1 MHYNK
6 LIADQIFSK
15 LGLDL
20 SCKKV
25 KRIYKQCIYTDLTAA

>member
-1 MHYNK
+1 MRYNK

-25 KRIYKQCIYTDLTAA
+25 KRIYEQCIYTGPTAA